1 MNRFALRQL
10 TSLACATTLIC
21 LMSGCSSMEEDKI
34 NYKSASKQ
42 LPTLE
47 VPPDLTQIRRDGRYQ
62 INGATS
68 ALAIANASST
78 PTSAST
84 DSGIA
89 PNQAGDARIERVGNQ
104 RVLIGRGQVAAGLLD
119 SARYGFACRWWW
131 PVRVFVPVQQIGV
144 VCRGRCA
151 GTAGAGFVGSKGAAR
166 AGEQQGGGGEEV
178 ATG

>member
-1 MNRFALRQL
+1 
-10 TSLACATTLIC
+10 
-21 LMSGCSSMEEDKI
+21 MEEDKI

-104 RVLIGRGQVAAGLLD
+104 RVLIINQHKAPCGNVCWVG
-119 SARYGFACRWWW
+119 SANGEL
-131 PVRVFVPVQQIGV
+131 
-144 VCRGRCA
+144 
-151 GTAGAGFVGSKGAAR
+151 TAGPFHGPRKCDKCGPVLAHWTIGKG
-166 AGEQQGGGGEEV
+166 QKP
-178 ATG
+178 